1 MTFSLFI
8 ILFTTKETYQQNE
21 RQLTEWEKI
30 FANHIFDRG
39 LISKRYKQLDSKRT
53 KNPIKKWAEKLNRH
67 FSKGDIQTA
76 NEYMKRHSTSLIIRE
91 KQMKTT
97 VKYHLT
103 PVRMVIIK

>member
-1 MTFSLFI
+1 MGLHQ
-8 ILFTTKETYQQNE
+8 TKKLLHSKENHQQNE
-21 RQLTEWEKI
+21 RQCTKWEKI

-76 NEYMKRHSTSLIIRE
+76 NEYMKE
-91 KQMKTT
+91 NVQ
-97 VKYHLT
+97 YH
-103 PVRMVIIK
+103 